1 MKIIYLVHQ
10 FLPYTFAGTE
20 IYTYDLAKEMSR
32 RGNYVTVVSLSHRFE
47 NQFPKYSYKGE
58 FNFIKVKNKHNHLK
72 TFKQILKD
80 HKPDIVHIQHLKY
93 FSPRIIEII
102 KAMDI
107 PIILHLHDYFYICK
121 RIRLLTRDGKI
132 CSSSRNCI
140 GCRDRRSVWK
150 RHIEDIDL
158 ILANSHFTRNVYIKS
173 GFDPKKI
180 IVNYPGI
187 DTNRL
192 KKIKHTKS
200 NILRFAFLGTV
211 IKEKGVEVL
220 IDAFNK
226 LDELVAL
233 QVWGRIDS
241 YRLSLL
247 KRIKSQNIEMK
258 REYGLSEI
266 KDILSGADIVIIPSI
281 WPEPWSI
288 IKTEALAAGLG
299 VLASSIGGI
308 PEGVCDKKVLLF
320 NPNDV
325 NSLLEA
331 VESMIANK
339 YFWKL
344 KKPIGYGVKTIKE
357 DAQNIEYIYTRLL
370 AKKRKLYQSKK
381 FILNSKK
388 IQWFPAETGG
398 IYISNGKSIG
408 KLKILCTLHD
418 VGKRFWELFT
428 AFKSF
433 NEIVRTISLEYN
445 VDKKEVERDIKSFMD
460 ELCKEKI
467 ILEVT

>member
-1 MKIIYLVHQ
+1 MKIMYLVHQ
-10 FLPYTFAGTE
+10 FLPSAFAGTE

-32 RGNYVTVVSLSHRFE
+32 RGNDVCIVSMPHKLDYK
-47 NQFPKYSYKGE
+47 FPKYSYKGE

-80 HKPDIVHIQHLKY
+80 YKPDIVHIQHLQY

-102 KAMDI
+102 KAMHI

-140 GCRDRRSVWK
+140 GCRDWRAIWK
-150 RHIEDIDL
+150 RHIEDVDL
-158 ILANSHFTRNVYIKS
+158 ILANSHFTRNIYIKI

-187 DTNRL
+187 DTNRV
-192 KKIKHTKS
+192 KKIKHAKS
-200 NILRFAFLGTV
+200 SILRFAFLGTV
-211 IKEKGVEVL
+211 IKEKGVELL

-226 LDELVAL
+226 LDRRASL
-233 QVWGRIDS
+233 QIWGRVDS

-247 KRIKSQNIEMK
+247 KRIKSLNIEIK
-258 REYGLSEI
+258 GEYGLSEI
-266 KDILSGADIVIIPSI
+266 KDILSGVDVVIIPSI

-288 IKTEALAAGLG
+288 VKTEALAAGLG

-308 PEGVCDKKVLLF
+308 PEGIGDNRVLLF
-320 NPNDV
+320 KSNDV

-331 VESMIANK
+331 IKSMIANRD
-339 YFWKL
+339 FWKV
-344 KKPIGYGVKTIKE
+344 KKTNGRYVKTIEE
-357 DAQNIEYIYTRLL
+357 DAQRIEYIYTQLL
-370 AKKRKLYQSKK
+370 VKNRELSQSKK
-381 FILNSKK
+381 FILNSNN
-388 IQWFPAETGG
+388 IRWFPVKGG
-398 IYISNGKSIG
+398 IAIHKFNGKWKWPYI
-408 KLKILCTLHD
+408 LKD

-428 AFKSF
+428 VFKSF
-433 NEIVRTISLEYN
+433 DEIVRTISLEYN
-445 VDKKEVERDIKSFMD
+445 ADKKEVETDIKSFMD
-460 ELCKEKI
+460 ELYKEKI
-467 ILEVT
+467 ILEVE